1 MDISSFELLEKKL
14 HQALEIL
21 ADKQQGSSPDSVI
34 LSKDQVK
41 RITEKLAQI
50 SEWIENAEV

>member
-21 ADKQQGSSPDSVI
+21 ADKKGTPPGAVV
-34 LSKDQVK
+34 LSKSQID

-50 SEWIENAEV
+50 SEWIDHAEV

>member
-14 HQALEIL
+14 HQALGIL
-21 ADKQQGSSPDSVI
+21 KDKQGDSSDTVI

-50 SEWIENAEV
+50 SEWIDHAEV

>member
-14 HQALEIL
+14 HQALDIL
-21 ADKQQGSSPDSVI
+21 ADKQGSSSDTVI

-41 RITEKLAQI
+41 RVTEKLAQI
-50 SEWIENAEV
+50 SEWIDHAEV

>member
-14 HQALEIL
+14 HQALNIL
-21 ADKQQGSSPDSVI
+21 ADKQGSSPDTVI
-34 LSKDQVK
+34 LSKNQVK

-50 SEWIENAEV
+50 SEWIDNAEV

>member
-14 HQALEIL
+14 HQALDIL
-21 ADKQQGSSPDSVI
+21 ENKQGSSSDTVI
-34 LSKDQVK
+34 LSKDQIK

-50 SEWIENAEV
+50 SEWIDHAEV

>member
-14 HQALEIL
+14 HQALNIL
-21 ADKQQGSSPDSVI
+21 KDKQGGSSDAVI

-50 SEWIENAEV
+50 SEWIDHAEV